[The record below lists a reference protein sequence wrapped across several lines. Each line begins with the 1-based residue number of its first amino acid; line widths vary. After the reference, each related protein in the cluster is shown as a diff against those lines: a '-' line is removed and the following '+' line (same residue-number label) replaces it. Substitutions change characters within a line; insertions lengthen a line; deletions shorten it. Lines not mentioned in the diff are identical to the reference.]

1 MQRAGAFQGP
11 KSIAKR
17 GLPSHGLVHH
27 HARPRTTNLLLP
39 ALVLESEMGGLW
51 EKRARDKIKIDPDAE
66 LHALR
71 HRFLTGAGDNLRKW
85 SNWQT
90 HHLPVSL

>member
-1 MQRAGAFQGP
+1 MKRAGAFSGP

-27 HARPRTTNLLLP
+27 LARRRTTTYLLLP

-51 EKRARDKIKIDPDAE
+51 EKRARDKIRIGPDAE
-66 LHALR
+66 LQLFAI
-71 HRFLTGAGDNLRKW
+71 G
-85 SNWQT
+85 S
-90 HHLPVSL
+90 